1 LRWFLLYTFY
11 LGKCCSILPRRVSSN
26 ASLQYERLRFDY
38 LSSMM
43 LLLLASRIHPLLH
56 LCRLLL
62 FLSYVHGVVYD
73 TFPVLAL
80 TCYFP
85 PSLIIWFF
93 RKDFSTIDPHFN
105 T

>member
-1 LRWFLLYTFY
+1 
-11 LGKCCSILPRRVSSN
+11 
-26 ASLQYERLRFDY
+26 
-38 LSSMM
+38 M
-43 LLLLASRIHPLLH
+43 LLLLASRIHQMLH

-73 TFPVLAL
+73 TLHVLAL

-93 RKDFSTIDPHFN
+93 RKDFFTMDPHFN
-105 T
+105 TYFTISCVCFYACKIFVSTYCGLCYCFFIIMFFFFY